1 MSISTSANTFP
12 PKLKPSIHGQGWSA
26 RQRRC
31 GGERSPSL
39 SRPTSASPGPH
50 FLGQVCITKRFPR
63 PCSELEKVVWEL
75 EKSPDTIST
84 STKRHEPPSERLSP
98 RCTAREA
105 ATRREAAAQG
115 TTRTKGVA
123 ACVLARVLRVLRVL
137 VLRVLRVCVCFCV
150 PLYLRHARV
159 RVLWRALVLVRE
171 LRHARVRALVRAAC
185 AACASTRAA
194 FLVPPNSW
202 QPRDTTSACTCS
214 TCTPDM
220 IQTIVGAIASV
231 L

>member
-84 STKRHEPPSERLSP
+84 STKRHVPP
-98 RCTAREA
+98 TAA
-105 ATRREAAAQG
+105 PLTTLHCPGGGDATRGGCAGNDEDEG
-115 TTRTKGVA
+115 SGG
-123 ACVLARVLRVLRVL
+123 
-137 VLRVLRVCVCFCV
+137 
-150 PLYLRHARV
+150 
-159 RVLWRALVLVRE
+159 
-171 LRHARVRALVRAAC
+171 VRACACAAC
-185 AACASTRAA
+185 AACAFVCPCSCTCAACAACACASTRAA

-202 QPRDTTSACTCS
+202 QPRDTTT
-214 TCTPDM
+214 
-220 IQTIVGAIASV
+220 VRV
-231 L
+231 LVRVRRT

>member
-50 FLGQVCITKRFPR
+50 FLGQVCVTKRFPR

-98 RCTAREA
+98 RCTRPGQDVRRRRRRLSPRSVAASHHAGLARR
-105 ATRREAAAQG
+105 RREAS
-115 TTRTKGVA
+115 TRRDERRLRRERRGRREWRR
-123 ACVLARVLRVLRVL
+123 AC
-137 VLRVLRVCVCFCV
+137 LRVCCVCCVCV
-150 PLYLRHARV
+150 P
-159 RVLWRALVLVRE
+159 
-171 LRHARVRALVRAAC
+171 
-185 AACASTRAA
+185 
-194 FLVPPNSW
+194 
-202 QPRDTTSACTCS
+202 
-214 TCTPDM
+214 
-220 IQTIVGAIASV
+220 
-231 L
+231 

>member
-63 PCSELEKVVWEL
+63 PCSELERKWVLLKRPRCDIDGEKVVWEL

-98 RCTAREA
+98 RCTRPGQDV
-105 ATRREAAAQG
+105 RR
-115 TTRTKGVA
+115 RRRR
-123 ACVLARVLRVLRVL
+123 L
-137 VLRVLRVCVCFCV
+137 
-150 PLYLRHARV
+150 
-159 RVLWRALVLVRE
+159 
-171 LRHARVRALVRAAC
+171 
-185 AACASTRAA
+185 S
-194 FLVPPNSW
+194 
-202 QPRDTTSACTCS
+202 PRWTCPEK
-214 TCTPDM
+214 T
-220 IQTIVGAIASV
+220 
-231 L
+231 